1 MSSPDLS
8 RSPNLRNRVSDAAV
22 DPVTSQVKEEELRQ
36 LNVKIPV
43 EMRREMRRRAL
54 DQDLTLRDWC
64 IKVFQDTLAK

>member
-22 DPVTSQVKEEELRQ
+22 DPVTSEVKEEELRQ
-36 LNVKIPV
+36 LNVIILV
-43 EMRREMRRRAL
+43 EMRQEMRRPAL
-54 DQDLTLRDWC
+54 DQDLTLRNWC